1 MTDHGDRQVPLEQIA
16 LVERICGYE
25 FTDKALIEA
34 AITHPSAVEDGHV
47 EHSYERLEFLGDSI
61 LGAIIANEL
70 YMRFPE
76 MDEGGMTRIKV
87 SVVSGSTLAQVAG
100 DLGITDCIVF
110 GGSETG
116 TGKRGLHSA
125 LENVYESIV
134 AALFLDGGLDV
145 ARAWVLR
152 TLDAHID
159 PCLAVEPENP
169 KSALQELLQADR
181 ITPTYETI
189 DIDGPP
195 HARIFTSNA
204 LAKGT
209 VIGTGKGSS
218 KKQSEAKAALDAL
231 EKLAHQRSDAN

>member
-1 MTDHGDRQVPLEQIA
+1 MTDSGDRQVPTQQIA
-16 LVERICGYE
+16 LIERICGYE
-25 FTDKALIEA
+25 FSDKALIEA
-34 AITHPSAVEDGHV
+34 ALTHPSAVEDGHV

-61 LGAIIANEL
+61 LGAIIADEL
-70 YMRFPE
+70 FRRFPE

-100 DLGITDCIVF
+100 DLGVTDCIVF

-134 AALFLDGGLDV
+134 AALFLDGGIDI
-145 ARAWVLR
+145 ARAWVLG
-152 TLDAHID
+152 TLGDHID
-159 PCLAVEPENP
+159 PSLAVEPENP

-181 ITPTYETI
+181 ITPTYETV

-195 HARIFTSNA
+195 HARTFTSNA
-204 LAKGT
+204 LAKGK

-218 KKQSEAKAALDAL
+218 KKQSEARAAFDAL
-231 EKLAHQRSDAN
+231 ERLAHRRTDAS